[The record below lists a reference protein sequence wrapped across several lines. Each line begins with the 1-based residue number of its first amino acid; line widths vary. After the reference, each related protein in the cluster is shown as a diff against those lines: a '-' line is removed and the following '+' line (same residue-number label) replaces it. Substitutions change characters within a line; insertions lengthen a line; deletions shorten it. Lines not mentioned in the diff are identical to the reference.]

1 MSDAGREIDQAAD
14 GGDGADDHE
23 LMRRTAAGDHAAFAV
38 LVRRHQAR
46 VLSLAYRLLGR
57 WDAAEDVAAEAF
69 VRVYERARSYKPQ
82 ARFTTWLYR
91 IVANLCWDQRRR
103 WSRAPEP
110 LLEWQAPGSA
120 PADSVERDEARRAVR
135 RAVASLPDRQRL
147 VILLHRFEGLDHRE
161 IAEITGWSASAV
173 ESCLVRAYARLRELL
188 SRGEVD

>member
-1 MSDAGREIDQAAD
+1 MSDSSRENNREAD
-14 GGDGADDHE
+14 RSDSADDHE

-57 WDAAEDVAAEAF
+57 WDAAEDVSAEAF
-69 VRVYERARSYKPQ
+69 VRVYERARNYEPQ

-103 WSRAPEP
+103 WSRALET
-110 LLEWQAPGSA
+110 LLDWQDAGAAPTD
-120 PADSVERDEARRAVR
+120 PVERDETRRSVR
-135 RAVASLPDRQRL
+135 RAIASLPDRQRL

-188 SRGEVD
+188 SRENVD

>member
-1 MSDAGREIDQAAD
+1 MSDSSRENNREAD
-14 GGDGADDHE
+14 RSDSADDHE

-57 WDAAEDVAAEAF
+57 WDAAEDVSAEAF
-69 VRVYERARSYKPQ
+69 VRVYDRARKYEPQ

-103 WSRAPEP
+103 WSRALET
-110 LLEWQAPGSA
+110 LLDWHDAGAAPTD
-120 PADSVERDEARRAVR
+120 PVERDETRRSVR
-135 RAVASLPDRQRL
+135 RAIASLPDRQRL

-188 SRGEVD
+188 SRENVD